1 MSTVAGGVFY
11 EQDAAN
17 EKDWTGF
24 LQFPN
29 KNWRTFVRQREKLR
43 SEKRAAAEQELGRIE
58 NELKQKLLELNT
70 TSAQAPSNPT

>member
-17 EKDWTGF
+17 EKDWTRF

-43 SEKRAAAEQELGRIE
+43 IETRAAAWY
-58 NELKQKLLELNT
+58 NT
-70 TSAQAPSNPT
+70 TSTSPPAAADERSKLYEVHIYLQKS

>member
-43 SEKRAAAEQELGRIE
+43 IEKRAAAWY
-58 NELKQKLLELNT
+58 NT
-70 TSAQAPSNPT
+70 TSTSPRATADERSKLYEVHIYLQKS